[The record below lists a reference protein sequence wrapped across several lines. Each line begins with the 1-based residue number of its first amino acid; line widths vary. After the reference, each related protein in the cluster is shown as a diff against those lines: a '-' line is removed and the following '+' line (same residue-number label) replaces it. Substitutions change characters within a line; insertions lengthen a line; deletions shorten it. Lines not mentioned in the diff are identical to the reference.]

1 MPADA
6 MEILPGCALA
16 SAMNSGSVLSGTD
29 GIHHQN
35 AGAARHGRHRSEVAG
50 IVEVEIVVERRIP
63 GIGRRGEKERV
74 AVRLRLRDRLRREIA
89 AGAWTVLDDEL
100 LAQMFRQPL
109 ADQAGISVVDAAGR
123 KAGQ

>member
-6 MEILPGCALA
+6 L
-16 SAMNSGSVLSGTD
+16 
-29 GIHHQN
+29 
-35 AGAARHGRHRSEVAG
+35 
-50 IVEVEIVVERRIP
+50 
-63 GIGRRGEKERV
+63 GRRGEKERV

-100 LAQMFRQPL
+100 LAEMFRQPL

-123 KAGQ
+123 KAGQDPRRMGRIVLRIGIAQTG